1 MSESGRSVVE
11 AIAAHWNGR
20 PVLAVVDL
28 DALAVNVRTLR
39 TLIGPNVRLQ
49 AVVKAN
55 AYGHGAVP
63 VARAV
68 LAAGADSVA
77 VATVDEAV
85 QLRAGGIEGPL
96 MVLGPIGRHEYARAV
111 GHDLTM
117 VVSDAGFARGL
128 AAATRMQ
135 LRKEGEPVSVHL
147 KIDTGM
153 RRFGALPD
161 QVVEIAQVIMGLK
174 ELRLD
179 GVMTHFAAAD
189 DPDPESAREQM
200 AVFDAC
206 IEAMTAAELPVPL
219 QHVANSAAIL
229 RFPEYHRGQVRA
241 GISLYG
247 LRPDPGMVLPEPM
260 RPVLSVFGRI
270 SRIIDL
276 NAGDTVSYGRTYVAT
291 APERAGLV
299 PIGYADG
306 YRRGLSSQAWM
317 TIAGERAA
325 VLGRISMD
333 QTVIRLPEV
342 GAVEPGAVVRI
353 VGDGQ
358 DAAPTLDDLAA
369 MTGTISYELATG
381 LAQRLPKLYVSDGK
395 VVAVSDLHG
404 YRDLVRSPRT

>member
-1 MSESGRSVVE
+1 MGETRCPIVE
-11 AIAAHWNGR
+11 AIADHWNGR

-28 DALAVNVRTLR
+28 DALAVNVRELR
-39 TLIGPNVRLQ
+39 ALIGRDVRLQ

-63 VARAV
+63 IARAV
-68 LAAGADSVA
+68 LASGADSVA

-85 QLRAGGIEGPL
+85 QLRTGGIAGPL
-96 MVLGPIGRHEYARAV
+96 MVLGPIGRQERAWAI
-111 GHDLTM
+111 GHDLTI
-117 VVSDAGFARGL
+117 VVADAGFARGL
-128 AAATRMQ
+128 ADDARMQ
-135 LRKEGEPVSVHL
+135 LRKEEEPVPVHL

-153 RRFGALPD
+153 RRFGAPPERAV
-161 QVVEIAQVIMGLK
+161 QIARVIAERK

-189 DPDPESAREQM
+189 DPDPASARQQM

-206 IEAMTAAELPVPL
+206 IEALTAAELPIPL
-219 QHVANSAAIL
+219 QHVANSAATL

-260 RPVLSVFGRI
+260 QPVLSVFGRI
-270 SRIIDL
+270 ARVFAL
-276 NAGDTVSYGRTYVAT
+276 EPGDTVSYGRTYVAT
-291 APERAGLV
+291 RPERAGLV

-306 YRRGLSSQAWM
+306 YPRGLSSQAWM
-317 TIAGERAA
+317 TLGAA
-325 VLGRISMD
+325 RTPVLGRVCMD
-333 QTVIRLPEV
+333 QTVVRLPDETS
-342 GAVEPGAVVRI
+342 AEPGAVVRI
-353 VGDGQ
+353 VGDGHDQ
-358 DAAPTLDDLAA
+358 TPTLDDLAA

-381 LAQRLPKLYVSDGK
+381 LAQRLPKLYVSKGA

-404 YRDLVRSPRT
+404 YRDLA

>member
-1 MSESGRSVVE
+1 MAETRCPFVE
-11 AIAAHWNGR
+11 AIADHWNGR
-20 PVLAVVDL
+20 PALAVVDL
-28 DALAVNVRTLR
+28 DALAVNVRTVR
-39 TLIGPNVRLQ
+39 TLIGPDVRLQ

-63 VARAV
+63 IARAV

-85 QLRAGGIEGPL
+85 QLRTGGIAGPL
-96 MVLGPIGRHEYARAV
+96 MVLGPIGRQERARAI
-111 GHDLTM
+111 GHDLT
-117 VVSDAGFARGL
+117 VVVADAGFARGL
-128 AAATRMQ
+128 ADDARMQ
-135 LRKEGEPVSVHL
+135 LRKEEEPVPVHL

-153 RRFGALPD
+153 RRFGAPPE
-161 QVVEIAQVIMGLK
+161 QAVRIARVISESK

-189 DPDPESAREQM
+189 HPDPDSARQQM

-206 IEAMTAAELPVPL
+206 IEALTAAKLPIPL
-219 QHVANSAAIL
+219 QHVANSAATL

-270 SRIIDL
+270 ARVFAL
-276 NAGDTVSYGRTYVAT
+276 EPGDTVSYGRTYVAT
-291 APERAGLV
+291 RPERAGLV

-306 YRRGLSSQAWM
+306 YPRGLSSQAWM
-317 TIAGERAA
+317 TLGAA
-325 VLGRISMD
+325 RTPVIGRVCMD
-333 QTVIRLPEV
+333 QTVVRLPDDAS
-342 GAVEPGAVVRI
+342 GEPGAVVRI

-358 DAAPTLDDLAA
+358 DETPTLDDLAA

-381 LAQRLPKLYVSDGK
+381 LAQRLPKLYVSNGA
-395 VVAVSDLHG
+395 VVAVADLHG
-404 YRDLVRSPRT
+404 YRDLA